1 MDFTFTSEQEMLRS
15 GLARLLS
22 QTCSFDQRQARLR
35 AGRGHDADVWRQFA
49 DMGLLALPFSEA
61 EGGLGGGASD
71 VVAIGELLGRHLVVE
86 PYVGSI
92 LLGGKALAL
101 AGERAGALLGTVIA
115 GEAVAALA
123 HEERHGIGP
132 LAMLG
137 TTLSESSGTLRLDG
151 DKRMVLDGAEAQVL
165 VVSARQGDR
174 LVLVQVDP
182 AAAGVSITGYTT
194 IDGRRAANLRFAG
207 VSIDPAAVLLD
218 NAEAALDGVIA
229 LATLALCA
237 EAVGAMGALLE
248 ASSTYG
254 ATRKQFG
261 VPIASFQAI
270 AHRLA
275 DMKIAWAK
283 ANALLL
289 HTTAL
294 VEAGKGG
301 AREIA
306 LLKAQ
311 AGRLGRSLGESAVQ
325 VHGGIGMTDELN
337 VGHYHKRILAIEA
350 MLGSTDY
357 HLRRV
362 GAAAA

>member
-1 MDFTFTSEQEMLRS
+1 MDFTFTSEQDMLRAS
-15 GLARLLS
+15 LARLLT

-35 AGRGHDADVWRQFA
+35 AERGDDAAVWRQLA
-49 DMGLLALPFSEA
+49 EMGLLALPIDEA
-61 EGGLGGGASD
+61 AGGLGGTASD
-71 VVAIGELLGRHLVVE
+71 LVAIGELLGRHLVVE
-86 PYVGSI
+86 PYVGAI

-101 AGERAGALLGTVIA
+101 GGERAGALLGAVIA
-115 GEAVAALA
+115 GDAIVALA

-132 LAMLG
+132 LAQLG
-137 TTLSESSGTLRLDG
+137 TTLREGPGGLQLDG
-151 DKRMVLDGAEAQVL
+151 AKQLVLDGADAQTL
-165 VVSARQGDR
+165 IVSARHGER
-174 LVLVQVDP
+174 LALVRVDP
-182 AAAGVSITGYTT
+182 AAAGVTIAGYTT
-194 IDGRRAANLRFAG
+194 VDGRRAANVRFAG
-207 VSIDPAAVLLD
+207 VAIDPSAVLVD
-218 NAEAALDGVIA
+218 DGEAALARVIDH
-229 LATLALCA
+229 ATLALCA

-289 HTTAL
+289 HTAAL
-294 VEAGKGG
+294 VESGKGG
-301 AREIA
+301 WREIA

-311 AGRLGRSLGESAVQ
+311 VGRLGRSLGESAVQ

-357 HLRRV
+357 HLRRI
-362 GAAAA
+362 GAAA